1 MPCTGRLA
9 FQVDFFA
16 GDVSQSSANY
26 WKTSRCD
33 GDVRAFTAE
42 LARCVPAE
50 LFEALD
56 EPAAPKPTFEVS
68 AATLALAAREMDEA
82 FFLGV

>member
-1 MPCTGRLA
+1 M
-9 FQVDFFA
+9 DFFA
-16 GDVSQSSANY
+16 GAVSQSSANY

-33 GDVRAFTAE
+33 DDARAFTAE
-42 LARCVPAE
+42 LARWVPAE

-56 EPAAPKPTFEVS
+56 EPVAPKPTFEVS